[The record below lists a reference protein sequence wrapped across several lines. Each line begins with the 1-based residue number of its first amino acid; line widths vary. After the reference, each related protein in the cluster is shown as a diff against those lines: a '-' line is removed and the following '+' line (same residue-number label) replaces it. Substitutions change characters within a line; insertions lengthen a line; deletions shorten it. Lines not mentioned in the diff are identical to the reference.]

1 MAETP
6 EIAEN
11 KVVRKFVSDVLNEE
25 DSDKHK
31 VIIIR
36 QGDAPKQLDA
46 IKPNKVHVEG
56 IISAPSKFYEKRK
69 GLHNPDKCHVL
80 FNRLAGTIVL
90 IVDENFSE
98 NNYKITGKVIENPE
112 LKPFCINEAGG
123 CGGGM
128 FQVKELMEVLKF
140 NRIHFKDQAENAKIV
155 TSLRNFKA
163 KAEQTFNDVD
173 DNRGNSDKQKI
184 TKLETELAE
193 SFLLE
198 MAIHK
203 GGEKK
208 TFKVDILCKATST
221 AVEVYLESVELHDL
235 KQKSMNEILE
245 TELKAFA
252 EIVCIEQQFYS
263 DGEFSVRHPF

>member
-1 MAETP
+1 MEQN
-6 EIAEN
+6 EIAET
-11 KVVRKFVSDVLNEE
+11 KAVRKFVSDVLNEE
-25 DSDKHK
+25 DPKGAK

-46 IKPNKVHVEG
+46 IKPNKVHIEG
-56 IISAPSKFYEKRK
+56 TISAPSDFYKKRK
-69 GLHNPDKCHVL
+69 DLHDPNKCHIL
-80 FNRLAGTIVL
+80 FDKLKGTIILV
-90 IVDENFSE
+90 VDENFAES
-98 NNYKITGKVIENPE
+98 NYKITGKVIENPE
-112 LKPFCINEAGG
+112 LDPFCINEANS

-140 NRIHFKDQAENAKIV
+140 NRIHFKDAAENAKIV

-163 KAEQTFNDVD
+163 KAEQTFTDAN

-193 SFLLE
+193 SFILE
-198 MAIHK
+198 MAVHK

-235 KQKSMNEILE
+235 KQKSMIEILGA
-245 TELKAFA
+245 ELKEF
-252 EIVCIEQQFYS
+252 EGIVCIEQ
-263 DGEFSVRHPF
+263 